1 MKIKKPTS
9 KTVDKW
15 TRSPEEIFRE
25 HGLTLKWGNKTGS
38 CVYPA
43 HRIRLK
49 DNNRNNETAI
59 TDSSKEVPSSSGS
72 KGE

>member
-1 MKIKKPTS
+1 MKTKKPTS

-38 CVYPA
+38 RIFPA
-43 HRIRLK
+43 QSIRLK
-49 DNNRNNETAI
+49 DNN
-59 TDSSKEVPSSSGS
+59 S
-72 KGE
+72 

>member
-1 MKIKKPTS
+1 MKTKKPTS

-49 DNNRNNETAI
+49 DNNRNNETALTI
-59 TDSSKEVPSSSGS
+59 SSEKFTTYRGSKE
-72 KGE
+72 

>member
-15 TRSPEEIFRE
+15 TRSPEEIFRK

-38 CVYPA
+38 RIFPA
-43 HRIRLK
+43 QSFRLK
-49 DNNRNNETAI
+49 DNNRNNET
-59 TDSSKEVPSSSGS
+59 TLYSKEFQTSRES
-72 KGE
+72 KVQ

>member
-1 MKIKKPTS
+1 METKKPTS

-43 HRIRLK
+43 PKPLLSPIKL
-49 DNNRNNETAI
+49 DLQST
-59 TDSSKEVPSSSGS
+59 G
-72 KGE
+72 KGK